1 MRTPTDATGQAGAT
15 VALLNSGADFVMAD
29 LYTLTL
35 SGGLV
40 LRWSGAAIPISFNG
54 ATWGLGPVL
63 ERGKISHKIGVE
75 VSTLD
80 VTVSANA
87 GDLING
93 VHLIPFV
100 RGNGLDGA
108 TFRLDR
114 AFLPDWSSPVTGIVN
129 DFSGRVTSIK
139 NISRS
144 EFELT
149 VSSWTVLLNVN
160 MGPDLFQTQ
169 CLNTL
174 YDANCAV
181 SKAALAVSGAVSATG
196 AVSSFNTNLTAADGR
211 YSQGQIVFT
220 SGANAG
226 LSRAVKSYAQV
237 GGVVSLVLPL
247 PYAPA
252 VGDGF
257 TIYPG
262 CDLTMATCSTKFAN
276 LANFR
281 GQPFVPTAETIA

>member
-1 MRTPTDATGQAGAT
+1 MRTPTDAAGQAGAT

-40 LRWSGAAIPISFNG
+40 LRWSGAAIPITFNG
-54 ATWGLGPVL
+54 AAWGLGPVL

-174 YDANCAV
+174 YDANCTV
-181 SKAALAVSGAVSATG
+181 SKAARAVSGAVSGTG
-196 AVSSFNTNLTAADGR
+196 AVSGFNTSLTAADGR

-220 SGANAG
+220 SGANTG
-226 LSRAVKSYAQV
+226 LSRAVKSYVQA
-237 GGVVSLVLPL
+237 GGAVSLVLPL

-252 VGDGF
+252 AGDGF